1 MVGML
6 LLAGSYETWLV
17 FAILQEDRMRQHHSS
32 CLVAYFDV
40 GGPPCEKAV
49 GSVLV
54 TEISRALEGLVPAG
68 LYIRQLASFVVKDQR
83 VAIADMEVVGGHWTG
98 Q

>member
-1 MVGML
+1 
-6 LLAGSYETWLV
+6 V
-17 FAILQEDRMRQHHSS
+17 FTILQEDRLRQHHSS

-40 GGPPCEKAV
+40 WGPRCEKAV
-49 GSVLV
+49 GRVLV

-68 LYIRQLASFVVKDQR
+68 LYIGQLASVVVKDQR
-83 VAIADMEVVGGHWTG
+83 VAITDMEVIGGHRTG